1 MPVKIA
7 EINDL
12 PLGGRDFHY
21 VEHTGTLYV
30 AVSEMKIASRLDSYI
45 TNVSLKFLSYN
56 LSSLCLGRKKK
67 KLRRLLLLE
76 LSSFTKSKRQKM
88 SQIVAAGS
96 FNASG

>member
-45 TNVSLKFLSYN
+45 TNVS
-56 LSSLCLGRKKK
+56 
-67 KLRRLLLLE
+67 
-76 LSSFTKSKRQKM
+76 SSFFLKT
-88 SQIVAAGS
+88 
-96 FNASG
+96 

>member
-45 TNVSLKFLSYN
+45 TNVSCSYRLKNLVYDALGEKN
-56 LSSLCLGRKKK
+56 LS
-67 KLRRLLLLE
+67 
-76 LSSFTKSKRQKM
+76 
-88 SQIVAAGS
+88 
-96 FNASG
+96 

>member
-21 VEHTGTLYV
+21 VEQTGTLYV

-45 TNVSLKFLSYN
+45 TNVS
-56 LSSLCLGRKKK
+56 
-67 KLRRLLLLE
+67 
-76 LSSFTKSKRQKM
+76 SSFFLKT
-88 SQIVAAGS
+88 
-96 FNASG
+96 

>member
-12 PLGGRDFHY
+12 PLGARDFHY

-45 TNVSLKFLSYN
+45 TNVSRLSCLTLIQFTMPWEKKEKVETFATVGAVIVYKVRAPKEVSD
-56 LSSLCLGRKKK
+56 SS
-67 KLRRLLLLE
+67 
-76 LSSFTKSKRQKM
+76 SW
-88 SQIVAAGS
+88 
-96 FNASG
+96 